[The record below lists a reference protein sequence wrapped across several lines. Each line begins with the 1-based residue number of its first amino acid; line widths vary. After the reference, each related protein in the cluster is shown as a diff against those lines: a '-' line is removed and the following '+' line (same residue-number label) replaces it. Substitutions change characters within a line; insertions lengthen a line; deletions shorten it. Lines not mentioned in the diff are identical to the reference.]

1 MMKRRWAVLAA
12 LFVALALALPGWAA
26 GKTDGNMKIGVID
39 IQRIMRE
46 SKAVKKVRDSFQQ
59 EVQAKKE
66 TMSAKE
72 KEVKNLEEE
81 FKSAKAKL
89 PAEALK
95 EKGEQ
100 LAKEGKELKRLR
112 DDLTEELKKENSEL
126 TRKVIGEIV
135 ATAKDLLKKE
145 HYAVILERNSVVAAG
160 ETVDITDELIKLYD
174 GKK

>member
-1 MMKRRWAVLAA
+1 MMKRRGAVLVA
-12 LFVALALALPGWAA
+12 LFVALALPGWAA

-66 TMSAKE
+66 TLRAKE

-89 PAEALK
+89 PVEALK

-100 LAKEGKELKRLR
+100 LAKEDKELKRLR

-135 ATAKDLLKKE
+135 AIAKDLLKKE

-174 GKK
+174 GNK